1 LCSFRKAHF
10 PDLPLHSVQ
19 KTGGSQTKAAGRAAI
34 KILKNGIAQEQ
45 FCISRKEQL
54 WLTRIDDALEDL
66 PTDEDALIQ
75 DIEAQY
81 GSIYDKASYGL

>member
-1 LCSFRKAHF
+1 
-10 PDLPLHSVQ
+10 
-19 KTGGSQTKAAGRAAI
+19 
-34 KILKNGIAQEQ
+34 
-45 FCISRKEQL
+45 L

-81 GSIYDKASYGL
+81 GSIYDKANYGL